1 MKYIPLGLQCSVP
14 AGIRRAEKSE
24 YAYPFDW
31 LWTPSKTT
39 YNILK
44 ILFSDPLAN
53 KEYIIDN
60 EIDKAIVYMTDKYSY
75 YKYLENEHY
84 ESTEGITESQMNK
97 DTGLGIT
104 HYKIDAEYKVQLK
117 RRLERL
123 VKDIKSG
130 EDIMFIYAD
139 AASDTKNYTLDNVEY
154 GVDATEYLLK
164 IYDLIQP
171 IHPKMQI
178 VYFCW
183 ESRQKRDNDKIK
195 YVPYAF
201 QKGWYQVGTLV
212 KNYLLDLDN
221 PSKIASHTYDSKK
234 SWKPWKPNYTNHKT
248 NNKTNYKPNH
258 KKSKSKSKSP
268 PKKGGSKT
276 RKRTQ

>member
-14 AGIRRAEKSE
+14 DGIRRAKKRE

-31 LWTPSKTT
+31 LWTPSETT

-60 EIDKAIVYMTDKYSY
+60 EIDNAVEYMTTGYSY

-84 ESTEGITESQMNK
+84 EPTDGITESQINK
-97 DTGLGIT
+97 DTGLGTT
-104 HYKIDAEYKVQLK
+104 HYTIDAAYKVQLK

-123 VKDIKSG
+123 VNDIKSG
-130 EDIMFIYAD
+130 AKIMFIYAD
-139 AASDTKNYTLDNVEY
+139 AASDTKNYTLGKVEY

-164 IYDLIQP
+164 IHDLIHP
-171 IHPKMQI
+171 INPNIQI

-183 ESRQKRDNDKIK
+183 ESRRKRDGKIK
-195 YVPYAF
+195 YVPYKF
-201 QKGWYQVGTLV
+201 QQGWYQVGTLI
-212 KNYLLDLDN
+212 KQYLLNLDK
-221 PSKIASHTYDSKK
+221 PSSKSAYKTHDSKR
-234 SWKPWKPNYTNHKT
+234 SWKPNTT
-248 NNKTNYKPNH
+248 NNKTNH
-258 KKSKSKSKSP
+258 KKSKSKSP
-268 PKKGGSKT
+268 TKKGGSKT
-276 RKRTQ
+276 RKRR

>member
-14 AGIRRAEKSE
+14 DGIRRAQKRE

-31 LWTPSKTT
+31 LWTPSETT
-39 YNILK
+39 YHILK
-44 ILFSDPLAN
+44 ILFSDHLDNEDVA
-53 KEYIIDN
+53 IDN
-60 EIDKAIVYMTDKYSY
+60 AIEYMTTGYSY

-84 ESTEGITESQMNK
+84 ESTDGITESQINK
-97 DTGLGIT
+97 DTGLGTT
-104 HYKIDAEYKVQLK
+104 HYTIDEKYKVQLK

-123 VKDIKSG
+123 VNDIKSG

-164 IYDLIQP
+164 IYELIHKVNTK
-171 IHPKMQI
+171 IQI

-183 ESRQKRDNDKIK
+183 ESRRKRDGKIK
-195 YVPYAF
+195 YVPYHF

-212 KNYLLDLDN
+212 KNYLLNLDK
-221 PSKIASHTYDSKK
+221 PLSKSTSHTIPNK
-234 SWKPWKPNYTNHKT
+234 SWKT
-248 NNKTNYKPNH
+248 NKTNTNNNKPNH
-258 KKSKSKSKSP
+258 KKSKSKSP

-276 RKRTQ
+276 RKRSR